1 MNITHIDCKFDR
13 AVLRD
18 EMIAWSKKN
27 SSAVDP
33 VAAAAATAGM
43 SNRIC
48 RQLGLFHNSNFPPPC
63 PSGSAA
69 ESASAAAA
77 AAENKDREVIIAMVT
92 KAVTAITQR
101 LTSLSTFDGTD
112 SKVCI
117 YLGCEILHLAG
128 QWRVHAILAIS
139 LCTHHCSLL
148 IFEIG
153 RVGLGKG
160 QQ

>member
-1 MNITHIDCKFDR
+1 
-13 AVLRD
+13 
-18 EMIAWSKKN
+18 MIAWSKKN

-43 SNRIC
+43 SNRIY
-48 RQLGLFHNSNFPPPC
+48 RQLGLFHDSNFPPC

-69 ESASAAAA
+69 ESASAAA

-112 SKVCI
+112 SKV
-117 YLGCEILHLAG
+117 
-128 QWRVHAILAIS
+128 
-139 LCTHHCSLL
+139 
-148 IFEIG
+148 
-153 RVGLGKG
+153 
-160 QQ
+160 

>member
-1 MNITHIDCKFDR
+1 MHSAPSMFNVHIDCIFDR

-48 RQLGLFHNSNFPPPC
+48 RQFGLFHDSYLPPC
-63 PSGSAA
+63 STGSAA
-69 ESASAAAA
+69 ESASAAA

-101 LTSLSTFDGTD
+101 LSSLSTFDGTD
-112 SKVCI
+112 SKVYRLRDFAPCRTMASSRN
-117 YLGCEILHLAG
+117 LSHFFM
-128 QWRVHAILAIS
+128 R
-139 LCTHHCSLL
+139 TSLL
-148 IFEIG
+148 ITHI
-153 RVGLGKG
+153 
-160 QQ
+160 